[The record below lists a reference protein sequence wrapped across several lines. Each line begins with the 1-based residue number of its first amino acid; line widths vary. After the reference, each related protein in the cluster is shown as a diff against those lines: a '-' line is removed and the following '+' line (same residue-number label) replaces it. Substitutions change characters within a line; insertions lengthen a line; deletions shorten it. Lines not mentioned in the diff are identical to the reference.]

1 MLTLG
6 FVMIIAVALV
16 KAISLGHNLDMG
28 QLAMA
33 VIHS

>member
-1 MLTLG
+1 MKGKKIMLTLG

-28 QLAMA
+28 K
-33 VIHS
+33 

>member
-28 QLAMA
+28 KKAPCEER
-33 VIHS
+33 